1 MATIRAISFPLI
13 LDGNNLATS
22 VDSDV
27 VRNAIMHVLSVQPG
41 EYLTRPFYGTPS
53 RVFDSVTDVTAIV
66 QDAESRLRN
75 QVGADFS
82 TASFRVSGTIGES
95 GVLDLKIEW
104 ELDGLTQPAIALK
117 FS

>member
-1 MATIRAISFPLI
+1 MATIRAIAFPLT

-27 VRNAIMHVLSVQPG
+27 VRNAIMHVLSIQPG

-53 RVFDSVTDVTAIV
+53 RVFDSITDITEIV

-75 QVGADFS
+75 QVGADFP
-82 TASFRVSGTIGES
+82 TASFRVSGAMGES

-104 ELDGLTQPAIALK
+104 ELDGLNQPTIVLK
-117 FS
+117 LG